1 MVMRIMMVLRIFAF
15 TPIALCG
22 AALHAQDYTWPR
34 QIPVG
39 GGAVGTIVLYQP
51 QAEKLAGNELTARGA
66 IALKVSGRADPIFGA
81 MWMTATV
88 DVDRDSGMVWIHN
101 LKISR
106 VRWPDAT
113 TEQQLRFTQYVEQDF
128 PAAGFRMTIERL
140 QASLASAEAENRH
153 TDGLKS
159 EAPNIVFA
167 EQLSVLLLF
176 DGEPRLQ
183 PVPNSGLQVVVNTP
197 FGVVKDTASGTFW
210 LGGGENLWYS
220 APYARGP
227 WTAGG
232 TPPPE
237 VLRRMQPDTVVAT
250 ADTPTTR
257 PDTLFAP
264 GPTTSPTPPSAPVPA
279 PAAAPAAAD
288 TSAVRADTS
297 RAATDTSRAS
307 TDTSRVA
314 TDTSR
319 ARADT
324 LPARADTAAARRDTA
339 AAPPPTAAATAR
351 PDTIPEPPAIV
362 TATEPTELVVTQGP
376 PTWKTTAGG
385 KLLYVENT
393 ETPWIRE
400 TEGKLNYLLISG
412 RWFKSESVQGPW
424 TFARPDSLPAAFQE
438 IPPDSPIGGVRSSVA
453 LTVEAQDALLDL
465 AIPQTTAIQRTATLA
480 VTYDGEPK
488 FTDIP
493 GTAVAY
499 ATNTASKV
507 LRVGGAYYAC
517 DNAVWFKATS
527 PQGPWAVADSIPKAE
542 IAKIPPSVPVYPVT
556 YVDVYASTP
565 EVVYVGYTPGYTGA
579 YPYYGVP
586 VYGTGWHYPPYVG
599 TVYYPHPV
607 TYGVAVSYNPYTG
620 YGMGTTFGAGFL
632 AFGIGVAIG
641 SSSRGYYPAGGYRA
655 CYNCTVNVGG
665 GRGGAGGRGGRN
677 QVNIGNTAGGGARQR
692 PTASNRAGQ
701 ASRNSNLYN
710 RPQNRGRTANS
721 ATRSQAASQLGANRR
736 AGGSNNVFADRN
748 GNVHRRTNNGWESR
762 QGNSW
767 SRDRAGSNY
776 GRSSGNKEW
785 SARQRGSSRSY
796 GGSRGGGGRGGGGRR
811 R

>member
-1 MVMRIMMVLRIFAF
+1 MVMRIIKLMRIIAF
-15 TPIALCG
+15 TPLAFCA
-22 AALHAQDYTWPR
+22 AALHAQDYSWPR

-51 QAEKLAGNELTARGA
+51 QAEKLSGNVLTARGA
-66 IALKVSGRADPIFGA
+66 IALKVSGRPDPIFGA
-81 MWMTATV
+81 MWLTATV
-88 DVDRDSGMVWIHN
+88 DVDRDSGMVWLHG
-101 LKISR
+101 LRVTR

-113 TEQQLRFTQYVEQDF
+113 AEQQTRFTQYVEQDF

-140 QASLASAEAENRH
+140 QASLASAEAERSH

-159 EAPNIVFA
+159 DAPKIMFA
-167 EQLSVLLLF
+167 EQLAVLLLY

-183 PVPNSGLQVVVNTP
+183 PVPNTGLQVVVNTP
-197 FGVVKDTASGTFW
+197 FGVVKDTASGGYW
-210 LGGGENLWYS
+210 LGGGEDLWYS
-220 APYARGP
+220 APDPKGP
-227 WTAGG
+227 WAAGG

-237 VLRRMQPDTVVAT
+237 VLKRVQPDTVVAT
-250 ADTPTTR
+250 ADTPTSR

-264 GPTTSPTPPSAPVPA
+264 GPATPPPPPPPPA
-279 PAAAPAAAD
+279 PAPAPAVPPSDSSAARADSATPPDTSRARAGADSGLARVDTAAVRRDSAAAPAAA
-288 TSAVRADTS
+288 
-297 RAATDTSRAS
+297 
-307 TDTSRVA
+307 
-314 TDTSR
+314 
-319 ARADT
+319 
-324 LPARADTAAARRDTA
+324 
-339 AAPPPTAAATAR
+339 TAAATTR
-351 PDTIPEPPAIV
+351 PDTVPVPPAIV

-400 TEGKLNYLLISG
+400 TEGKDNYLLISG
-412 RWFKSESVQGPW
+412 RWFRSQSLQGPW
-424 TFARPDSLPAAFQE
+424 AFARPDSLPAAFQE
-438 IPPDSPIGGVRSSVA
+438 IPPESPIGGVRSSVA

-465 AIPQTTAIQRTATLA
+465 EIPQTTAIQRTATLG

-488 FTDIP
+488 FFDIP
-493 GTAVAY
+493 GTSVAY
-499 ATNTASKV
+499 ATNTASQV
-507 LRVGGAYYAC
+507 LRVGGLFYAC
-517 DNAVWFKATS
+517 DNGVWFKATS
-527 PQGPWAVADSIPKAE
+527 AQGPWAVADSIPAAE
-542 IAKIPPSVPVYPVT
+542 IAKIPPSVPVYNLT
-556 YVDVYASTP
+556 YVAVYASTP
-565 EVVYVGYTPGYTGA
+565 QVVYVGYTPGYTGA

-599 TVYYPHPV
+599 AVYYPHPV

-632 AFGIGVAIG
+632 AFGVGVAIG

-665 GRGGAGGRGGRN
+665 GGGRGGAGGGRGGRN
-677 QVNIGNTAGGGARQR
+677 QVNIGNTAGGGNRQR
-692 PTASNRAGQ
+692 PAAGNKAGQ
-701 ASRNSNLYN
+701 SRNSNLYN
-710 RPQNRGRTANS
+710 RPQNKGRTANS
-721 ATRSQAASQLGANRR
+721 ATRQQASSQLGANRR

-748 GNVHRRTNNGWESR
+748 GNVHRRSNNGWESR
-762 QGNSW
+762 QGNNW

-776 GRSSGNKEW
+776 GSRGGGNREYQ
-785 SARQRGSSRSY
+785 ARQRSS